1 MRQRCYAARTLVPMA
16 RQPIPRQG
24 SEQETLVAF
33 LDYYRELLTDKASG
47 LSDEQLHTRLEPSSL
62 TLGGIINHMAV
73 VEDDWFGG
81 DFLGQPLPE
90 PWASAPWDEDRDW
103 ELNSAHEVPTE
114 ELFDRYRRAIAR
126 SREIVAG
133 VQDLGELGKRIP
145 ADGEA
150 FSMRWILVHMIE
162 ETARHCGH
170 ADFIRESLDGE
181 VGDFRD

>member
-1 MRQRCYAARTLVPMA
+1 MPGP
-16 RQPIPRQG
+16 PIPKQAG
-24 SEQETLVAF
+24 EKETLTAF
-33 LDYYRELLTDKASG
+33 LDYYRELLVDKASG
-47 LSDEQLHTRLEPSSL
+47 LTDEQLHTRLEPSSL

-73 VEDDWFGG
+73 VEDDWFVG

-103 ELNSAHEVPTE
+103 ELTSAHEVPTE

-133 VQDLGELGKRIP
+133 VDDLGTLAKRLP
-145 ADGEA
+145 PDGEA
-150 FSMRWILVHMIE
+150 WSMRWILVHMIE

-170 ADFIRESLDGE
+170 ADFIRESLDGAK
-181 VGDFRD
+181 GDFRE